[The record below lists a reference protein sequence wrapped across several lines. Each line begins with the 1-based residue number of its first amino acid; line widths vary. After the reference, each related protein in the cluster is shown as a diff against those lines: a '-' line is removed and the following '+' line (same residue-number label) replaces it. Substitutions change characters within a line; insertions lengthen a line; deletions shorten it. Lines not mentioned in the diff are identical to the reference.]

1 MSQQSQQKVFV
12 TGPILDNVV
21 IEGDDPFANFQTN
34 PPKNGNEN
42 LRHYFEVVAA
52 TTEVNR
58 NLYQFEPKALRM
70 LARGFKGMITLTI
83 NHEKGY
89 YDNTLGFGATVDAVF
104 VDEKLYVAAYISL
117 NKTYPKGPFGNSEEL
132 RDGIIDGFINSVS
145 QSVFALKSICSVCK
159 LPYPQHYRD
168 YENESI
174 CRHYRGQQVI
184 MEEKGQKVVKTVHII
199 VQEAEP
205 IELSLVQMGADRGNG
220 MAKKAINLSLNDFV
234 DEERLNFLHGDESQR
249 GHIPEEPENPPTD
262 SGDDSPVSDEGGEE
276 PTDLTDSGEEPT
288 DPNNQGEPEMS
299 NEALKSMQTRAE
311 TAETNATN
319 LQEELDKVKGEKAV
333 IESQSSAH
341 ESKISSLEAEKTALE
356 TQVTSANNERD
367 TIKTQLDSANAGV
380 KTKDTELATLKQSAA
395 DNEIVIADGISAR
408 EQYEKDY
415 VDAYVGAVGDDC
427 SDEDRE
433 LQVETAKSFSIEVLK
448 KKTKGFE
455 KAKASNYPDGKIVTP
470 EGGSPTP
477 EAKSYPIGV
486 S

>member
-1 MSQQSQQKVFV
+1 MSQQKVFV
-12 TGPILDNVV
+12 TGPILDSVL
-21 IEGDDPFANFQTN
+21 IDGEDPFVNFQTN
-34 PPKNGNEN
+34 PPKDGNEN
-42 LRHYFEVVAA
+42 LRHYFESVAA

-70 LARGFKGMITLTI
+70 LARGFKERITLTI
-83 NHEKGY
+83 NHEKGN

-104 VDEKLYVAAYISL
+104 MDERLYVAAYISL

-145 QSVFALKSICSVCK
+145 QSVYALKSKCSVCN

-168 YENESI
+168 YENQSI
-174 CRHYRGQQVI
+174 CRHYRGQQVVV
-184 MEEKGQKVVKTVHII
+184 EKNGQKVVETVHII

-220 MAKKAINLSLNDFV
+220 VTKKAINLSLSDFV
-234 DEERLNFLHGDESQR
+234 DEERFNFLHGDESQR
-249 GHIPEEPENPPTD
+249 GRIPEDPDNSPTD
-262 SGDDSPVSDEGGEE
+262 SGDDPPNSDNGGEE
-276 PTDLTDSGEEPT
+276 PTEPTDSGEEPT
-288 DPNNQGEPEMS
+288 DPNNQGESEMS

-319 LQEELDKVKGEKAV
+319 LQEDLDKVKGEKAV

-341 ESKISSLEAEKTALE
+341 ESKISSLEAEKKALE

-367 TIKTQLDSANAGV
+367 TFKTQLDSANEGV
-380 KTKDTELATLKQSAA
+380 KTKDTEIAALKKTAA
-395 DNEIVIADGISAR
+395 DNEVVIADGIAAR
-408 EQYEKDY
+408 AEYEEAY
-415 VDAYVGAVGDDC
+415 VTAYVGAVGDDC

-433 LQVETAKSFSIEVLK
+433 LQVETAKSFTIEVLK
-448 KKTKGFE
+448 KKTKGFD
-455 KAKASNYPDGKIVTP
+455 KAKAENYPGGKTVNEGEEPAP
-470 EGGSPTP
+470 E
-477 EAKSYPIGV
+477 EKKSYPIGV